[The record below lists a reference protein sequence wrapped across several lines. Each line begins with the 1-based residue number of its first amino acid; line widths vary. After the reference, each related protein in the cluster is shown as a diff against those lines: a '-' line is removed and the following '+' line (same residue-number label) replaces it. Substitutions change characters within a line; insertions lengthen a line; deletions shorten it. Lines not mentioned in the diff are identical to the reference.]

1 MRYGI
6 TTFATDKSMD
16 VAELAREAEDR
27 GLDSLY
33 IPEHSHIPASR
44 ETPAP
49 SGDDELAE
57 EYRRAVDPFV
67 TLAAAAA
74 TTERISLGTGICL
87 VAQHDPIIIAK
98 TVATLQNLS
107 QGRFVFGIGFGWNV
121 EEMRNHGVD
130 YSTRRARV
138 REHILAMKTL
148 WEDDEASFEGEFV
161 RFDRVWAWPKPDVP
175 VPVLVGGGAGPKLF
189 SHVAEYADGWI
200 PIGGSGLTRAIPEL
214 RSLLEDAGRDPAALR
229 VVPFGSS
236 PDPGKLEHFERIGV
250 TECVFPLPSAG
261 RDVVLP
267 ILDAQADLL
276 E

>member
-267 ILDAQADLL
+267 ILDTQADLL